1 METSAY
7 AVSDET
13 GVFIQLTLTDA
24 VLYPG
29 EDTDRYV
36 DMAVSLIAVIERS
49 AKTVA
54 LINLPATLPRC
65 DQQTKKSLFTGFFY

>member
-13 GVFIQLTLTDA
+13 GAFIQLTLTDA

-36 DMAVSLIAVIERS
+36 HMAVSLIAVI
-49 AKTVA
+49 V
-54 LINLPATLPRC
+54 PRC
-65 DQQTKKSLFTGFFY
+65 DQQTKKSLFTGIFY